1 MIEEHTFVDAY
12 FTNNDRSVL
21 ESLWLDPTGKIT
33 RPFYIEVNKD
43 PDIYKEFLK
52 TKRNDNGVLTQVTE
66 DWIHERT
73 YKRIREQR
81 TAYEAEVVRI
91 AKENNEYLDVITENG
106 VNHDLLLKYLD
117 DTTKTVD
124 KEIFALKLKMF
135 EREHVNYSEDRELK
149 AKLRKAQSIK
159 EVVKLYLE
167 F

>member
-81 TAYEAEVVRI
+81 TAYEAEIVRI

-124 KEIFALKLKMF
+124 KEIFALKLRMF

>member
-117 DTTKTVD
+117 DTTKTAD

-149 AKLRKAQSIK
+149 AKLRKAKSIK

>member
-73 YKRIREQR
+73 YNKISEQR
-81 TAYEAEVVRI
+81 TAYEAEIVRI

-117 DTTKTVD
+117 DTTKTAD

-149 AKLRKAQSIK
+149 AKLRKAKSIK

>member
-124 KEIFALKLKMF
+124 KEIFALKLRMF
-135 EREHVNYSEDRELK
+135 EREHVNYSENRELK
-149 AKLRKAQSIK
+149 AKLRKAQSLK

>member
-106 VNHDLLLKYLD
+106 VNYDLLLKYLD

-124 KEIFALKLKMF
+124 KEIFALKLRMF
-135 EREHVNYSEDRELK
+135 EREHVNYSENRELK

>member
-21 ESLWLDPTGKIT
+21 ESLWLDPKGEIT

-52 TKRNDNGVLTQVTE
+52 TQRNDEGELKQVTE

-81 TAYEAEVVRI
+81 MSYEGELVRI
-91 AKENNEYLDVITENG
+91 AKENNEYSEIITDNG
-106 VNHDLLLKYLD
+106 VDHNLLLNYLD
-117 DTTKTVD
+117 GTPNAAD

-135 EREHVNYSEDRELK
+135 ERDHVNYSENRDLK
-149 AKLRKAQSIK
+149 AKLRKAKTVK

>member
-21 ESLWLDPTGKIT
+21 ESLWLDPKGEIT

-52 TKRNDNGVLTQVTE
+52 TQRNDEGELKQVTE

-81 TAYEAEVVRI
+81 MSYESELVRI
-91 AKENNEYLDVITENG
+91 AKENNEYSEIITDNG
-106 VNHDLLLKYLD
+106 VDHNLLLNYLD
-117 DTTKTVD
+117 GTPNAAD

-135 EREHVNYSEDRELK
+135 ERDHVNYSENRELK
-149 AKLRKAQSIK
+149 AKLRKAKTVK

>member
-1 MIEEHTFVDAY
+1 MIEGHTFVDAY
-12 FTNNDRSVL
+12 FTNNDRSIL
-21 ESLWLDPTGKIT
+21 ESLWLDPKGEIT

-52 TKRNDNGVLTQVTE
+52 TQRNDEGELKQVTE

-81 TAYEAEVVRI
+81 MSYEGELVRI
-91 AKENNEYLDVITENG
+91 AKENNEYSEIITDNG
-106 VNHDLLLKYLD
+106 VDHNLLLNYLD
-117 DTTKTVD
+117 GTPNAAD

-135 EREHVNYSEDRELK
+135 ERDHVNYSENRDLK
-149 AKLRKAQSIK
+149 AKLRKAKTVK